1 MAIQSE
7 HAFVFTNRVE
17 FDEHLG
23 APMRL
28 DNLRLLIVPM
38 KRKLIPIADLLR
50 RKYECEL
57 PIVKSSFQACAV
69 QSRSAGPVKIGSAE
83 FSSAK
88 GDGTPRVGS
97 KISMPRRSRFGV
109 SWLLL
114 MQTAGWR
121 WGVV

>member
-7 HAFVFTNRVE
+7 HAFVFTNLVE

-28 DNLRLLIVPM
+28 DNLRLPIVPM

-97 KISMPRRSRFGV
+97 KISTPRRSRFGV